1 MLSTTD
7 KNNACHTRC
16 QWLSCRHL
24 PVYDAFSL
32 VGVLGNASCG
42 RGGTGMD
49 SFFWV
54 LHFRLDNYFHVIFA
68 ENESTAIPHIPNSLI
83 SNPNTYLSSATNT
96 ESRGHHPL
104 FIAPPR
110 TKHSIYLLFGA
121 RFQFGA
127 IRFVCLLTLQN
138 RRDHTFDSE
147 PE

>member
-7 KNNACHTRC
+7 KNNACHTHC

-24 PVYDAFSL
+24 PTYDAFSL
-32 VGVLGNASCG
+32 GGVLGNASCG

-68 ENESTAIPHIPNSLI
+68 ENESTTIPFRIPNSLI
-83 SNPNTYLSSATNT
+83 SNPNTYLSSVTNT
-96 ESRGHHPL
+96 EPRGPPPVLAPL
-104 FIAPPR
+104 HM
-110 TKHSIYLLFGA
+110 KHLICLLFVA
-121 RFQFGA
+121 HFQFGA
-127 IRFVCLLTLQN
+127 IRFVCLLAQQN
-138 RRDHTFDSE
+138 RHDHTFNSE